1 MQEKAF
7 LTVEEVAAKMSVSKS
22 YANKIVRQLN
32 REMEQLGW
40 ITVRGRVNANYFR
53 KRVCYSD
60 NEGE

>member
-7 LTVEEVAAKMSVSKS
+7 LTVEEVAEEMSVSKS
-22 YANKIVRQLN
+22 YAYKIVRQLN

-53 KRVCYSD
+53 ERVCYSRK
-60 NEGE
+60 GE